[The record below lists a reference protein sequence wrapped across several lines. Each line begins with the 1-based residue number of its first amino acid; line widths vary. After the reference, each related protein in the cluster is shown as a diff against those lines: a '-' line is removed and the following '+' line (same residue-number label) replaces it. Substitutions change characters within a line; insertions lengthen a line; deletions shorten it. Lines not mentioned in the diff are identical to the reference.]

1 MRPLH
6 CLPTLAALVLAAVL
20 GACAR
25 DESRALQP
33 PAVISLDDR
42 SCVTEPAL
50 TGSQVLALAADKT
63 MTIRF
68 DAATPCLQPR
78 DGAKSTYTV
87 VRLPET
93 DRPYLLGITSL
104 VRGVS
109 VFSPRVMVLDAQ
121 GKLLREKRR
130 DDFLFQGLTLYA
142 GLRAY
147 PGDTYLLVASDPSPV
162 GQQDVQLD
170 GSMRQLVISTGV
182 GAAFP
187 INTGAE
193 SNRAFTYAHSGTVTV
208 AARPL
213 PPGNEPAMSSEAPPR
228 K

>member
-1 MRPLH
+1 MRALH
-6 CLPTLAALVLAAVL
+6 CFPALAALALATVL

-25 DESRALQP
+25 DESRVSQP
-33 PAVISLDDR
+33 PAVITLDDR
-42 SCVTEPAL
+42 NCAPEPAL
-50 TGSQVLALAADKT
+50 DGGNVMALAPGKS

-68 DAATPCLQPR
+68 DAATPCLQPG
-78 DGAKSTYTV
+78 DGAKSTYAV

-109 VFSPRVMVLDAQ
+109 VFSPRVMVLDAR

-130 DDFLFQGLTLYA
+130 DDFMFQGLTLYA

-147 PGDTYLLVASDPSPV
+147 PGDAYLVVASDPNPV
-162 GQQDVQLD
+162 GQQDVQLQ
-170 GSMRQLVISTGV
+170 GNMRQLVISTGV

-193 SNRAFTYAHSGTVTV
+193 DNRAFTYAHSGTVTV